1 MSVISPLTT
10 NKRSDRMSP
19 YTKNQI
25 IKHALQCYIQRPGAD
40 PEDVHR
46 EKTVLR
52 QVEEEINR
60 QMERNGI
67 KPKEAR
73 L

>member
-1 MSVISPLTT
+1 
-10 NKRSDRMSP
+10 MSP
-19 YTKNQI
+19 YTRKQI
-25 IKHALQCYIQRPGAD
+25 IKHALQYYIQRPDAD
-40 PEDVHR
+40 SKDIHR

-52 QVEEEINR
+52 QVEEEISR
-60 QMERNGI
+60 EMERNGI

>member
-1 MSVISPLTT
+1 
-10 NKRSDRMSP
+10 MSP

-25 IKHALQCYIQRPGAD
+25 IKHALQYYIQRPGAD

-67 KPKEAR
+67 KPKDER
-73 L
+73 F

>member
-1 MSVISPLTT
+1 MDIT
-10 NKRSDRMSP
+10 NLKELRSDHMSP
-19 YTKNQI
+19 YTRKQI
-25 IKHALQCYIQRPGAD
+25 IKHALQYYIQRPDAD
-40 PEDVHR
+40 PKDVHR

-52 QVEEEINR
+52 QVEEELSR
-60 QMERNGI
+60 EMERKGI